1 MNRPKGQKTDP
12 WSKIYLACIF
22 FMNISAAQRLTRKMS
37 YEIDNLGYHRELSNF
52 ETELFFLC
60 QSHIKRFC
68 LHCISEPRA
77 SVTPLNSCANT
88 PVDTSKTFA
97 YTLISR
103 PMYIAHSTFFTFW
116 DNKPSFNIYETTQ
129 VFALFFL
136 QNVLLL
142 LVTVLTAWRVRFS
155 FDAQIVRLL
164 VRSFVCACIQRT
176 I

>member
-22 FMNISAAQRLTRKMS
+22 FMNISAIQRLTRWMS

-60 QSHIKRFC
+60 QSHIKHFC

-103 PMYIAHSTFFTFW
+103 PMYIAHSTFLRSGIT
-116 DNKPSFNIYETTQ
+116 NLHSIYTRPHKCLLSFF
-129 VFALFFL
+129 FAE
-136 QNVLLL
+136 
-142 LVTVLTAWRVRFS
+142 
-155 FDAQIVRLL
+155 
-164 VRSFVCACIQRT
+164 CAVVACHCVNGVKG
-176 I
+176 

>member
-1 MNRPKGQKTDP
+1 
-12 WSKIYLACIF
+12 
-22 FMNISAAQRLTRKMS
+22 
-37 YEIDNLGYHRELSNF
+37 
-52 ETELFFLC
+52 
-60 QSHIKRFC
+60 
-68 LHCISEPRA
+68 
-77 SVTPLNSCANT
+77 
-88 PVDTSKTFA
+88 
-97 YTLISR
+97 
-103 PMYIAHSTFFTFW
+103 
-116 DNKPSFNIYETTQ
+116 